1 MKKITHMM
9 EGFEKSQIYDA
20 FKTLFDTYLLNR
32 DYEKTLSYVDDDFY
46 SVGTGKEEVV
56 VDKNTY
62 ANLLKEEISTIPGS
76 VKYSIDSFYAKELAA
91 DLWDVLA
98 ELHVLLPQKEGVNYV
113 YETRFTGCFRLEEK
127 AFRILS
133 MHISDPS
140 MITGE
145 KEFFPL
151 SYIGSDESIDKMK
164 TEKIVF
170 DIISKSMPGGIIS
183 GYAKEGFPI
192 YFVNDQYLELLGYSS
207 YEEYYEDAEGMGA
220 THIHPDDRDMVNAE
234 IMNSYDE
241 EVQYGIEYRIR
252 HKDGHYIPVY
262 DIGKKMITPDNEEVI
277 ICVLYDMTKDAKL
290 KEILRQESY
299 YDNLT
304 GVYNRNGGIKTIE
317 KALGSVS
324 AFSFAFFDVDNL
336 KSLNDIYSHSAGDD
350 ALKYFAKVL
359 QKCFDEKTI
368 LARIGGD
375 EFIAFFEDKRDR
387 ERIISVFEKVEAEY
401 CNFIENTYPESHSS
415 LSIGCITGTKKRT
428 FDEMYQLTDNLM
440 YEIKKHGKKG
450 HNIIE
455 LD

>member
-9 EGFEKSQIYDA
+9 EGFEKFQIYDA
-20 FKTLFDTYLLNR
+20 FKTLFNTYLLNR

-62 ANLLKEEISTIPGS
+62 ANLLEEEISTIPDS
-76 VKYSIDSFYAKELAA
+76 VKYSIDSFYAKEMAT

-220 THIHPDDRDMVNAE
+220 THIHPDDRDMVNSE

-262 DIGKKMITPDNEEVI
+262 DIGKKMVTPNNEEVI

-317 KALGSVS
+317 KELDSVS

-359 QKCFDEKTI
+359 RKCFDEKTI

>member
-1 MKKITHMM
+1 MLVTM
-9 EGFEKSQIYDA
+9 
-20 FKTLFDTYLLNR
+20 N
-32 DYEKTLSYVDDDFY
+32 
-46 SVGTGKEEVV
+46 
-56 VDKNTY
+56 
-62 ANLLKEEISTIPGS
+62 
-76 VKYSIDSFYAKELAA
+76 
-91 DLWDVLA
+91 
-98 ELHVLLPQKEGVNYV
+98 
-113 YETRFTGCFRLEEK
+113 
-127 AFRILS
+127 
-133 MHISDPS
+133 
-140 MITGE
+140 
-145 KEFFPL
+145 PL
-151 SYIGSDESIDKMK
+151 K
-164 TEKIVF
+164 TEQIVF
-170 DIISKSMPGGIIS
+170 DIMSKAMPGGIIS
-183 GYAKEGFPI
+183 GYAKDGFPI
-192 YFVNDQYLELLGYSS
+192 QFVNDKYLELLGYSS
-207 YEEYYEDAEGMGA
+207 YEEFYEDAEGMGA

-262 DIGKKMITPDNEEVI
+262 DIGKKMVTPNNEEVI
-277 ICVLYDMTKDAKL
+277 ICVIYDMTKDAKL

-317 KALGSVS
+317 KELDSVS

-359 QKCFDEKTI
+359 RKCFDEKTI